1 MAVAAVLVTSILWG
15 TTGTAATFVPT
26 AGPLAIAAASLGV
39 GGLLAVVVVGRHRVG
54 HPVLEWASS
63 GDPLE

>member
-15 TTGTAATFVPT
+15 TTGTAATFAPT

-39 GGLLAVVVVGRHRVG
+39 GGLLAAVGI
-54 HPVLEWASS
+54 EWVTRYSS
-63 GDPLE
+63 GPVAVTHSSSR